1 MAVFLVRRGI
11 LCKMS
16 PMCLCQW
23 RVLSNYLLI
32 GFRGCGGETVGVD
45 GAVGTVCLAGLV
57 GVVGGNFGEMVLWV
71 GVGWLVLRL
80 CFGLFLLR
88 GSWSGVGSLTSFQL
102 CGRGHDP
109 RKNQVLRL
117 GILPIFPKV
126 LIHLPVLFWARLWL
140 FLDRILW
147 IFELHFGVN
156 LQEFFCGS
164 GSGTPVNSCTHLWWS
179 DATGQ
184 AWRAVAH

>member
-1 MAVFLVRRGI
+1 
-11 LCKMS
+11 MS
-16 PMCLCQW
+16 ARC
-23 RVLSNYLLI
+23 
-32 GFRGCGGETVGVD
+32 
-45 GAVGTVCLAGLV
+45 
-57 GVVGGNFGEMVLWV
+57 
-71 GVGWLVLRL
+71 
-80 CFGLFLLR
+80 
-88 GSWSGVGSLTSFQL
+88 TSFQL
-102 CGRGHDP
+102 RGRGHDP

-117 GILPIFPKV
+117 GILPIFPMV

-184 AWRAVAH
+184 ACGGCCSIKLALAPTLLVSRPRPQSHNPWNCGERPLCLATIPWIVDTGYVPRPHSPDMWHEASLLSTSK